1 MQIINKFY
9 KLLNVYIYFILF
21 SLLIVFFSTTYS
33 NANAFKVS
41 DIEISSPFELNF
53 EKNHVIDKGF
63 QTSFSELISMIT
75 TSGDKKKI
83 KNVSIKELKGMIDSF
98 TISDEKFINNEYF
111 ANLETTFNKKKI
123 LKFLE
128 NKNIF
133 PSIPQRNKVL
143 LFPILVETKDNS
155 IYLFNNNI
163 FYDKWNESKNSYDL
177 LNYLLPSEDIEDLI
191 ELQKT
196 SNDMETYDFSKLIN
210 KYDIKDNIIL
220 IIYKEGNSIRTL
232 SKINLNND
240 FKIQNK
246 NYPKINIE
254 NNDGFSNIV
263 KSLKQVY
270 EDQWKKNNE
279 INTSIKLPITISVN
293 SKKTKKIIELEQV
306 LDSMDL
312 ISEFNILNFNSES
325 IQYKITYNGTP
336 DIFLND
342 MRKNDFKFEMK
353 NNIWIL
359 K

>member
-9 KLLNVYIYFILF
+9 KLLNVYIYFILI

-111 ANLETTFNKKKI
+111 ANLETTFNKKKV

-240 FKIQNK
+240 FKILNK

-254 NNDGFSNIV
+254 NNDDFFNIV
-263 KSLKQVY
+263 RSLKQVY

-279 INTSIKLPITISVN
+279 INTSIKLPITISIN

-312 ISEFNILNFNSES
+312 ISEFNILDFNSES

-342 MRKNDFKFEMK
+342 MRKNDFEFEMK

>member
-53 EKNHVIDKGF
+53 EKNSVIDKGF
-63 QTSFSELISMIT
+63 QTSFSDLISMIT
-75 TSGDKKKI
+75 TSGDRKKI

-143 LFPILVETKDNS
+143 LFPILVETKDNN

-163 FYDKWNESKNSYDL
+163 FYDRWNEQKNSYDL
-177 LNYLLPSEDIEDLI
+177 LDYLLPSEDIEDLI
-191 ELQKT
+191 ELQKK
-196 SNDMETYDFSKLIN
+196 SNDIETYDFSNLIN
-210 KYDIKDNIIL
+210 KYDIPDSIIL
-220 IIYKEGNSIRTL
+220 IINKEGSNIRTL
-232 SKINLNND
+232 SKINLNNSL
-240 FKIQNK
+240 KLENK
-246 NYPKINIE
+246 NYSKVDILN
-254 NNDGFSNIV
+254 NNDFSNIV
-263 KSLKQVY
+263 KSLKQLY

-279 INTSIKLPITISVN
+279 INTSIKLPITISIN
-293 SKKTKKIIELEQV
+293 SKKTKKIIELERV
-306 LDSMDL
+306 LDSIDQVAG
-312 ISEFNILNFNSES
+312 FNILNFNSES
-325 IQYKITYNGTP
+325 IQYKITYNSTP
-336 DIFLND
+336 NIFLND
-342 MRKNDFKFEMK
+342 MKKNNLELEMK
-353 NNIWIL
+353 NNIWTI

>member
-9 KLLNVYIYFILF
+9 KLLNVYIYFISF

-33 NANAFKVS
+33 NANAFRVS
-41 DIEISSPFELNF
+41 KIEISSPFELNF
-53 EKNHVIDKGF
+53 EKNNVIDKGF
-63 QTSFSELISMIT
+63 QTSFSDLISMIT
-75 TSGDKKKI
+75 TSGDRKKI
-83 KNVSIKELKGMIDSF
+83 KNVSIKEIKGMIDSF

-143 LFPILVETKDNS
+143 LFPILIETKNNN

-163 FYDKWNESKNSYDL
+163 FYDKWNEQKNSYDL
-177 LNYLLPSEDIEDLI
+177 LDYLLPSEDIEDLI
-191 ELQKT
+191 ELQKI
-196 SNDMETYDFSKLIN
+196 SKDIETYDFSNLIN

-220 IIYKEGNSIRTL
+220 IIYKESNRIRTL
-232 SKINLNND
+232 SKINLNNNL
-240 FKIQNK
+240 KIQNK
-246 NYPKINIE
+246 NYPKLDILN
-254 NNDGFSNIV
+254 NNDFSNIV
-263 KSLKQVY
+263 ENLKQLY

-279 INTSIKLPITISVN
+279 INTSIKLPITISIN

-306 LDSMDL
+306 LYSLDL
-312 ISEFNILNFNSES
+312 VSDFSILNFNSEI

-336 DIFLND
+336 NIFLND
-342 MRKNDFKFEMK
+342 MKEKNLELEMK
-353 NNIWIL
+353 NNMWIL

>member
-33 NANAFKVS
+33 NANAFRVS
-41 DIEISSPFELNF
+41 KIEISSPFELNF
-53 EKNHVIDKGF
+53 EKNNVIDKGF
-63 QTSFSELISMIT
+63 QTSFSDLISMIT
-75 TSGDKKKI
+75 TSGDRKKI
-83 KNVSIKELKGMIDSF
+83 KNVSIKEIKGMIDSF

-143 LFPILVETKDNS
+143 LFPILIETKNNN

-163 FYDKWNESKNSYDL
+163 FYDKWNEQKNSYDL
-177 LNYLLPSEDIEDLI
+177 LDYLLPSEDIEDLI
-191 ELQKT
+191 ELQKI
-196 SNDMETYDFSKLIN
+196 SKDIETYDFSNLIN
-210 KYDIKDNIIL
+210 KYDIKDSIIL
-220 IIYKEGNSIRTL
+220 IIYKESNRVRTL
-232 SKINLNND
+232 SKINLNNNL
-240 FKIQNK
+240 KIQNK
-246 NYPKINIE
+246 NYPKLDILN
-254 NNDGFSNIV
+254 NNDFSNIV
-263 KSLKQVY
+263 ENLKQLY

-279 INTSIKLPITISVN
+279 INTSIKLPITISIN

-306 LDSMDL
+306 LYSLDL
-312 ISEFNILNFNSES
+312 VSDFSILNFNSEI

-336 DIFLND
+336 NIFLND
-342 MRKNDFKFEMK
+342 MKEKNLELEMK
-353 NNIWIL
+353 NNMWIL

>member
-41 DIEISSPFELNF
+41 DIEISSPFKLNF
-53 EKNHVIDKGF
+53 EKSSVIDKGF
-63 QTSFSELISMIT
+63 QISFSDLISMIT
-75 TSGDKKKI
+75 TSGDRKKI
-83 KNVSIKELKGMIDSF
+83 KNVPIKVLKGMVDSF
-98 TISDEKFINNEYF
+98 IISDERFINNEYF

-128 NKNIF
+128 DKNIF

-143 LFPILVETKDNS
+143 LFPIIIETKDNS
-155 IYLFNNNI
+155 IYLFNDNI
-163 FYDKWNESKNSYDL
+163 FYDKWNEQKNSYDL
-177 LNYLLPSEDIEDLI
+177 LDYLLPSEDIEDLI

-196 SNDMETYDFSKLIN
+196 PKDIETYDFSNLIN

-232 SKINLNND
+232 SKITLNNTL
-240 FKIQNK
+240 KIQNK
-246 NYPKINIE
+246 NYPKIDIINE
-254 NNDGFSNIV
+254 DDFFNIV
-263 KSLKQVY
+263 KSLKQIY

-279 INTSIKLPITISVN
+279 INTSIKLPITISIN
-293 SKKTKKIIELEQV
+293 SKKTKNIIELERA
-306 LDSMDL
+306 LDSIDL
-312 ISEFNILNFNSES
+312 VAGFNILNFNSEN
-325 IQYKITYNGTP
+325 IQYKITYNGKP
-336 DIFLND
+336 NMFLND
-342 MRKNDFKFEMK
+342 MRKNNLELEIK
-353 NNIWIL
+353 NNIWTI

>member
-9 KLLNVYIYFILF
+9 KLLNVYIYFISF

-33 NANAFKVS
+33 NANAFRVS
-41 DIEISSPFELNF
+41 KIEISSPFELNF
-53 EKNHVIDKGF
+53 EKNNVIDKGF
-63 QTSFSELISMIT
+63 QTSFSDLISMIT
-75 TSGDKKKI
+75 TSGDRKKI
-83 KNVSIKELKGMIDSF
+83 KNVSIKEIKGMIDSF

-143 LFPILVETKDNS
+143 LFPILIESKNNN

-163 FYDKWNESKNSYDL
+163 FYDKWNEQKNSYDL
-177 LNYLLPSEDIEDLI
+177 LDYLLPSEDIEDLI
-191 ELQKT
+191 ELQKI
-196 SNDMETYDFSKLIN
+196 SKDIETYDFSNLIN
-210 KYDIKDNIIL
+210 KYDIKDSIIL
-220 IIYKEGNSIRTL
+220 IIYKESNRIRTL
-232 SKINLNND
+232 SKINLNNNL
-240 FKIQNK
+240 KIQDK
-246 NYPKINIE
+246 NYPKLDILN
-254 NNDGFSNIV
+254 NNDFSNIV
-263 KSLKQVY
+263 ENLKQLY

-279 INTSIKLPITISVN
+279 INTSIKLPITISIN

-306 LDSMDL
+306 LYSLDL
-312 ISEFNILNFNSES
+312 VSDFSILNFNSEI

-336 DIFLND
+336 NIFLND
-342 MRKNDFKFEMK
+342 MKEKNLELEMK
-353 NNIWIL
+353 NNMWIL

>member
-41 DIEISSPFELNF
+41 DVEISSPFVLNF
-53 EKNHVIDKGF
+53 EKNSVIDKGF
-63 QTSFSELISMIT
+63 QTSFYDLISMIT
-75 TSGDKKKI
+75 TSDDKKKI

-98 TISDEKFINNEYF
+98 TINNEKFINNEYF

-143 LFPILVETKDNS
+143 LFPILIETKNNN

-163 FYDKWNESKNSYDL
+163 FYDKWNEQKNSYDL
-177 LNYLLPSEDIEDLI
+177 LDYLLPSEDIEDLV

-196 SNDMETYDFSKLIN
+196 SKDIETYDFSNIIN
-210 KYDIKDNIIL
+210 KYDIKDSIVL
-220 IIYKEGNSIRTL
+220 IIYKESNSVRTL
-232 SKINLNND
+232 SKINLNNIL
-240 FKIQNK
+240 KIQNK
-246 NYPKINIE
+246 NYSKIDILN
-254 NNDGFSNIV
+254 NNDFSNIV
-263 KSLKQVY
+263 KNLKQLY

-279 INTSIKLPITISVN
+279 INTSIKLPITISIN
-293 SKKTKKIIELEQV
+293 SKKTKKIIELERA
-306 LDSMDL
+306 LYSIDL
-312 ISEFNILNFNSES
+312 VSDFNILNFNSES
-325 IQYKITYNGTP
+325 IQYKIIYNGKP
-336 DIFLND
+336 NIFLND
-342 MRKNDFKFEMK
+342 MRKNNLELEMK
-353 NNIWIL
+353 NNMWTL

>member
-9 KLLNVYIYFILF
+9 KLLNVYIYFISF

-33 NANAFKVS
+33 NANAFRVS
-41 DIEISSPFELNF
+41 KIEISSPFELNF
-53 EKNHVIDKGF
+53 EKNNVIDKGF
-63 QTSFSELISMIT
+63 QTSFSDLISMIT
-75 TSGDKKKI
+75 TSGDRKKI
-83 KNVSIKELKGMIDSF
+83 INVSIKEIKGMIDSF

-143 LFPILVETKDNS
+143 LFPILIETKNNN

-163 FYDKWNESKNSYDL
+163 FYEKWNEQKNSYDL
-177 LNYLLPSEDIEDLI
+177 LDYLLPSEDIEDLI
-191 ELQKT
+191 ELQKI
-196 SNDMETYDFSKLIN
+196 SKDIETYDFSNLIN

-220 IIYKEGNSIRTL
+220 IIYKESNRIRTL
-232 SKINLNND
+232 SKINLNNSL
-240 FKIQNK
+240 KIQNK
-246 NYPKINIE
+246 NYPKLDILN
-254 NNDGFSNIV
+254 NNDFSNTV
-263 KSLKQVY
+263 ENLKQLY

-279 INTSIKLPITISVN
+279 INTSIKLPITISIN

-306 LDSMDL
+306 LYSLDL
-312 ISEFNILNFNSES
+312 VSDFSILNFNSEI

-336 DIFLND
+336 NIFLND
-342 MRKNDFKFEMK
+342 MKEKNLELEMK
-353 NNIWIL
+353 NNMWIL

>member
-33 NANAFKVS
+33 NANAFRVS
-41 DIEISSPFELNF
+41 KIEISSPFELNF
-53 EKNHVIDKGF
+53 EKNNVIDKGF
-63 QTSFSELISMIT
+63 QTSFSDLISMIT
-75 TSGDKKKI
+75 TSGDRKKI
-83 KNVSIKELKGMIDSF
+83 KNVSIKEIKGMIDSF

-143 LFPILVETKDNS
+143 LFPILIETKNNN

-163 FYDKWNESKNSYDL
+163 FYDKWNEQKNSYDL
-177 LNYLLPSEDIEDLI
+177 LDYLLPSEDIEDLI
-191 ELQKT
+191 ELQKI
-196 SNDMETYDFSKLIN
+196 SKDIETYDFSNLIN
-210 KYDIKDNIIL
+210 KYDIKDSIIL
-220 IIYKEGNSIRTL
+220 IIYKESNRVRTL
-232 SKINLNND
+232 SKINLNNTL
-240 FKIQNK
+240 KIQNK
-246 NYPKINIE
+246 NYPKIDILN
-254 NNDGFSNIV
+254 NNDFFNIV
-263 KSLKQVY
+263 KSLKQLY

-279 INTSIKLPITISVN
+279 INTSIKLPLTISIN

-306 LDSMDL
+306 LYSLDL
-312 ISEFNILNFNSES
+312 VSDFSILNFNSEI

-336 DIFLND
+336 NIFLND
-342 MRKNDFKFEMK
+342 MREKNLELEIK
-353 NNIWIL
+353 NNVWTL

>member
-111 ANLETTFNKKKI
+111 ANLETTFNKKKV

-254 NNDGFSNIV
+254 NNDDFFNIV
-263 KSLKQVY
+263 RSLKQVY

-279 INTSIKLPITISVN
+279 INTSIKLPITISIN

-312 ISEFNILNFNSES
+312 ISEFNILDFNSES

-342 MRKNDFKFEMK
+342 MRKNDFEFEMK

>member
-9 KLLNVYIYFILF
+9 KLLNVYIYFISF

-33 NANAFKVS
+33 NANAFRVS
-41 DIEISSPFELNF
+41 KIEISSPFELNF
-53 EKNHVIDKGF
+53 EKNNVIDKGF
-63 QTSFSELISMIT
+63 QTSFSDLISMIT
-75 TSGDKKKI
+75 TSGDRKKI
-83 KNVSIKELKGMIDSF
+83 KNFSIKEIKGMIDSF

-143 LFPILVETKDNS
+143 LFPILIETKNNN

-163 FYDKWNESKNSYDL
+163 FYDKWNEQKNSYDL
-177 LNYLLPSEDIEDLI
+177 LDYLLPSEDIEDLI
-191 ELQKT
+191 ELQKI
-196 SNDMETYDFSKLIN
+196 SKDIETYDFSNLIN

-220 IIYKEGNSIRTL
+220 IIYKESNRIRTL
-232 SKINLNND
+232 SKINLNNSL
-240 FKIQNK
+240 KIQNK
-246 NYPKINIE
+246 NYPKLDVLN
-254 NNDGFSNIV
+254 NNDFSNIV
-263 KSLKQVY
+263 ENLKQLY

-279 INTSIKLPITISVN
+279 INTSIKLPITISIN

-306 LDSMDL
+306 LYSLDL
-312 ISEFNILNFNSES
+312 VSDFSILNFNSEI

-336 DIFLND
+336 NIFLND
-342 MRKNDFKFEMK
+342 MKEKNLELEMK
-353 NNIWIL
+353 NNMWIL

>member
-9 KLLNVYIYFILF
+9 KLLNVYIYFISF

-33 NANAFKVS
+33 NANAFRVS
-41 DIEISSPFELNF
+41 KIEISSPFELNF
-53 EKNHVIDKGF
+53 EKNNVIDKGF
-63 QTSFSELISMIT
+63 QTSFSDLISMIT
-75 TSGDKKKI
+75 TSGDRKKI
-83 KNVSIKELKGMIDSF
+83 KNVSIKEIKGMIDSF

-143 LFPILVETKDNS
+143 LFPILIETKNNN

-163 FYDKWNESKNSYDL
+163 FYDKWNEQKNSYDL
-177 LNYLLPSEDIEDLI
+177 LDYLLPSEDIEDLI
-191 ELQKT
+191 ELQKI
-196 SNDMETYDFSKLIN
+196 SKDIETYDFSNLIN

-220 IIYKEGNSIRTL
+220 IIYKESNRIRTL
-232 SKINLNND
+232 SKINLNNSL
-240 FKIQNK
+240 KIQNK
-246 NYPKINIE
+246 NYPKLDILN
-254 NNDGFSNIV
+254 NNDFSNIV
-263 KSLKQVY
+263 ENLKQLY

-279 INTSIKLPITISVN
+279 INTSIKLPITISIN

-306 LDSMDL
+306 LYSLDL
-312 ISEFNILNFNSES
+312 VSDFSILNFNSEI

-336 DIFLND
+336 NIFLND
-342 MRKNDFKFEMK
+342 MKEKNLELEIK
-353 NNIWIL
+353 NNMWIL

>member
-1 MQIINKFY
+1 MQIINKLFRSQ
-9 KLLNVYIYFILF
+9 NVYIFFISF
-21 SLLIVFFSTTYS
+21 FVFIIFFSTTYLHAS
-33 NANAFKVS
+33 AFKVS
-41 DIEISSPFELNF
+41 NIEISSPFELNF
-53 EKNHVIDKGF
+53 KKSRVIDQGF
-63 QTSFSELISMIT
+63 QISFSNLLSMIT

-83 KNVSIKELKGMIDSF
+83 KNISTKELKVMIDSF

-111 ANLETTFNKKKI
+111 AKLETTFNKKKI
-123 LKFLE
+123 LNFLE

-133 PSIPQRNKVL
+133 PSIPIKNKVL
-143 LFPILVETKDNS
+143 LVPILVDTEIDST
-155 IYLFNNNI
+155 YLFNNNI
-163 FYDKWNESKNSYDL
+163 FYERWNDTIKNYQL
-177 LNYLLPSEDIEDLI
+177 LNYLLPSEDLEDLND
-191 ELQKT
+191 LQET
-196 SNDMETYDFSKLIN
+196 SNSVETYDFTNLIT
-210 KYDIKDNIIL
+210 KYDLKDYIIL

-246 NYPKINIE
+246 NYPNINIE

-263 KSLKQVY
+263 RSLKQVY

-279 INTSIKLPITISVN
+279 INTSIKLPITISIN

-336 DIFLND
+336 NIFLND
-342 MRKNDFKFEMK
+342 MRKKNLELEMK
-353 NNIWIL
+353 NNIWTI

>member
-9 KLLNVYIYFILF
+9 KLLNVYIYFISF

-33 NANAFKVS
+33 NANAFRVS
-41 DIEISSPFELNF
+41 KIEISSPFELNF
-53 EKNHVIDKGF
+53 EKNNVIDKGF
-63 QTSFSELISMIT
+63 QTSFSDLISMIT
-75 TSGDKKKI
+75 TSGDRKKI
-83 KNVSIKELKGMIDSF
+83 KNVSIKEIKGMIDSF

-143 LFPILVETKDNS
+143 LFPILIETKNNN

-163 FYDKWNESKNSYDL
+163 FYDKWNEQKNSYDL
-177 LNYLLPSEDIEDLI
+177 LDYLLPSEDIEDLI
-191 ELQKT
+191 ELQKI
-196 SNDMETYDFSKLIN
+196 SKDIETYDFSNLIN

-220 IIYKEGNSIRTL
+220 IIYKESNRIRTL
-232 SKINLNND
+232 SKINLNNSL
-240 FKIQNK
+240 KIQNK
-246 NYPKINIE
+246 NYPKLDVLN
-254 NNDGFSNIV
+254 NNDFSNIV
-263 KSLKQVY
+263 KNLKQLY

-279 INTSIKLPITISVN
+279 INTSIKLPLTISIN

-306 LDSMDL
+306 LYSLDL
-312 ISEFNILNFNSES
+312 VSDFSILNFNSEI

-336 DIFLND
+336 NIFLND
-342 MRKNDFKFEMK
+342 MKEKNLELEIK
-353 NNIWIL
+353 NNMWIL

>member
-9 KLLNVYIYFILF
+9 KLLNVYIYFISF

-33 NANAFKVS
+33 NANAFRVS
-41 DIEISSPFELNF
+41 KIEISSPFELNF
-53 EKNHVIDKGF
+53 EKNNVIDKGF
-63 QTSFSELISMIT
+63 QTSFSDLISMIT
-75 TSGDKKKI
+75 TSGNRKKI
-83 KNVSIKELKGMIDSF
+83 KNVSIKEIKGMIDSF

-143 LFPILVETKDNS
+143 LFPILIETKNNN

-163 FYDKWNESKNSYDL
+163 FYDKWNEQKNSYDL
-177 LNYLLPSEDIEDLI
+177 LDYLLPSEDIEDLI
-191 ELQKT
+191 ELQKI
-196 SNDMETYDFSKLIN
+196 SKDIETYDFSNLIN

-220 IIYKEGNSIRTL
+220 IIYKESNRIRTL
-232 SKINLNND
+232 SKINLNNSL
-240 FKIQNK
+240 KIQNK
-246 NYPKINIE
+246 NYPKLDVLN
-254 NNDGFSNIV
+254 NNDFSNIV
-263 KSLKQVY
+263 ENLKQLY

-279 INTSIKLPITISVN
+279 INTSIKLPLTISIN

-306 LDSMDL
+306 LYSLDL
-312 ISEFNILNFNSES
+312 VSDFSILNFNSEI

-336 DIFLND
+336 NIFLND
-342 MRKNDFKFEMK
+342 MKEKNLELEMK
-353 NNIWIL
+353 NNMWIL

>member
-9 KLLNVYIYFILF
+9 KLLNVYIYFISF

-33 NANAFKVS
+33 NANAFRVS
-41 DIEISSPFELNF
+41 KIEISSPFELNF
-53 EKNHVIDKGF
+53 EKNNVIDKGF
-63 QTSFSELISMIT
+63 HTSFSDLISMIT
-75 TSGDKKKI
+75 TSGDRKKI
-83 KNVSIKELKGMIDSF
+83 KNVSIKEIKGMIDSF

-133 PSIPQRNKVL
+133 PSISQRNKVL
-143 LFPILVETKDNS
+143 LFPILIETKNNN

-163 FYDKWNESKNSYDL
+163 FYDKWNEQKNSYDL
-177 LNYLLPSEDIEDLI
+177 LDYLLPSEDIEDLI
-191 ELQKT
+191 ELQKI
-196 SNDMETYDFSKLIN
+196 SKDIETYDFSNLIN

-220 IIYKEGNSIRTL
+220 IIYKESNRIRTL
-232 SKINLNND
+232 SKINLNNSL
-240 FKIQNK
+240 KIQNK
-246 NYPKINIE
+246 NYPKLDVLN
-254 NNDGFSNIV
+254 NNDFSNIV
-263 KSLKQVY
+263 ENLKQLY

-279 INTSIKLPITISVN
+279 INTSIKLPLTISIN

-306 LDSMDL
+306 LYSLDL
-312 ISEFNILNFNSES
+312 VSDFSILNFNSEI

-336 DIFLND
+336 NIFLND
-342 MRKNDFKFEMK
+342 MKEKNLELEIK
-353 NNIWIL
+353 NNMWIL

>member
-9 KLLNVYIYFILF
+9 KLLNVYIYFISF

-33 NANAFKVS
+33 NANAFRVS
-41 DIEISSPFELNF
+41 KIEISSPFELNF
-53 EKNHVIDKGF
+53 EKNNVIDKGF
-63 QTSFSELISMIT
+63 QTSFSDLISMIT
-75 TSGDKKKI
+75 TSGDRKKI
-83 KNVSIKELKGMIDSF
+83 KNVSIKEIKGMIDSF

-143 LFPILVETKDNS
+143 LFPILIETKNNN

-163 FYDKWNESKNSYDL
+163 FYDKWNEQKNSYDL
-177 LNYLLPSEDIEDLI
+177 LDYLLPSEDIEDLI
-191 ELQKT
+191 ELQKI
-196 SNDMETYDFSKLIN
+196 SKDIETYDFSNLIN
-210 KYDIKDNIIL
+210 KYDIKDSIIL
-220 IIYKEGNSIRTL
+220 IIYKESNRIRTL
-232 SKINLNND
+232 SKINLNNSL
-240 FKIQNK
+240 KIQNK
-246 NYPKINIE
+246 NYPKLDILN
-254 NNDGFSNIV
+254 NNDFSNIV
-263 KSLKQVY
+263 ENLKLLY

-279 INTSIKLPITISVN
+279 INTSIKLPITISIN

-306 LDSMDL
+306 LYSLDL
-312 ISEFNILNFNSES
+312 VSDFSILNFNSEI

-336 DIFLND
+336 NIFLND
-342 MRKNDFKFEMK
+342 MKEKNLELEMK
-353 NNIWIL
+353 NNMWIL

>member
-33 NANAFKVS
+33 NANAFRVS
-41 DIEISSPFELNF
+41 KIEISSPFELNF
-53 EKNHVIDKGF
+53 EKNNVIDKGF
-63 QTSFSELISMIT
+63 QTSFSDLISMIT
-75 TSGDKKKI
+75 TSGDRKKI
-83 KNVSIKELKGMIDSF
+83 KNVSIKEIKGMIDSF

-143 LFPILVETKDNS
+143 LFPILIETKNNN

-163 FYDKWNESKNSYDL
+163 FYDKWNEQKNSYDL
-177 LNYLLPSEDIEDLI
+177 LDYLLPSEDIEDLI
-191 ELQKT
+191 ELQKI
-196 SNDMETYDFSKLIN
+196 SKDIETYDFSNLIN
-210 KYDIKDNIIL
+210 KYDIRDSIIL
-220 IIYKEGNSIRTL
+220 IIYKESNRIRTL
-232 SKINLNND
+232 SKINLNNSL
-240 FKIQNK
+240 KIQNK
-246 NYPKINIE
+246 NYPKLDVLN
-254 NNDGFSNIV
+254 NNDFSNIV
-263 KSLKQVY
+263 ENLKQLY

-279 INTSIKLPITISVN
+279 INTSIKLPLTISIN

-306 LDSMDL
+306 LYSLDL
-312 ISEFNILNFNSES
+312 VSDFSILNFNSEI

-336 DIFLND
+336 NIFLND
-342 MRKNDFKFEMK
+342 MKEKNLELEMK
-353 NNIWIL
+353 NNMWIL

>member
-53 EKNHVIDKGF
+53 EKKNVIDKGF
-63 QTSFSELISMIT
+63 QTSFSDLISMIT

-83 KNVSIKELKGMIDSF
+83 KNVPIKELKAMIDSF

-111 ANLETTFNKKKI
+111 ANLETSFNKKKI

-143 LFPILVETKDNS
+143 LFPILIETKNNN

-163 FYDKWNESKNSYDL
+163 FYNKWNDQKNSYDL
-177 LNYLLPSEDIEDLI
+177 LDYLLPSEDIEDLV

-196 SNDMETYDFSKLIN
+196 SKDIEAYDFSNLIN
-210 KYDIKDNIIL
+210 KYDIKDSIIL

-232 SKINLNND
+232 SKINLNNTL
-240 FKIQNK
+240 KIQNK
-246 NYPKINIE
+246 NYPKIDIVNE
-254 NNDGFSNIV
+254 DDFSKTV
-263 KSLKQVY
+263 KSLKQLY

-279 INTSIKLPITISVN
+279 INTSMKLLITIYIN
-293 SKKTKKIIELEQV
+293 SKKTKKIIELEQA
-306 LDSMDL
+306 LDSLDL
-312 ISEFNILNFNSES
+312 VSDFNILNFNSDN

-342 MRKNDFKFEMK
+342 MRKKNLELEIE
-353 NNIWIL
+353 NNIWKI